1 MQQKININIAVDT
14 VQALSKLDLLNNTY
28 AMDNSIFGSLGQGT
42 PYLVTSCVPG
52 QTIHWVAT
60 PIDLQTPV
68 CIKSITFLGA
78 WPQQASAFE
87 QPTSMSQLDLYTW
100 TGILPYTMLPGLTYK
115 YKLELQIGNGQYSV
129 LQLETLSLVWNA

>member
-42 PYLVTSCVPG
+42 PYLVTACVPG

-78 WPQQASAFE
+78 WPQYTGQVAN
-87 QPTSMSQLDLYTW
+87 TSMSALDLYTW
-100 TGILPYTMLPGLTYK
+100 TGILPYTMLPGVTYK

-129 LQLETLSLVWNA
+129 LHLETLSLAWNA